1 MDSLFNNIHHI
12 IQNQQGM
19 AFLAVFIGGLISA
32 ASPCVLAAIPLII
45 GYVGGYSE
53 GNKKKAALYSLV
65 FILGLSITFTL
76 LGAAASAMGAFFGFM
91 GRWLYIGLA
100 VIAVVMGLQLMGV
113 ISIPLPF
120 QQTRTVKSKGLWGA
134 FFLGL
139 LTGTVSSPCATPVLA
154 VILAYVS
161 TQGDMLYGGSL
172 LFAYALGH
180 CALIFIAG
188 LSIGLTESIVS
199 SKGIKNFSLY
209 SKRLSGAVLA
219 GRYLYRRSE
228 FLRKSLFCF
237 GSRKLQ
243 FARFRISMPLNTQ
256 AKAATKSTNQDPC
269 KRLEGQSCGNE

>member
-1 MDSLFNNIHHI
+1 MYHLFENIQTI
-12 IQNQQGM
+12 IQSNHSL
-19 AFLAVFIGGLISA
+19 AFLAVFVAGLISA

-45 GYVGGYSE
+45 GYVGGYS
-53 GNKKKAALYSLV
+53 GGDKKKAALYSLV

-76 LGAAASAMGAFFGFM
+76 LGAAASAMGGFFSFM

-100 VIAVVMGLQLMGV
+100 MIAVTMGFQLMGL

-120 QQTRTVKSKGLWGA
+120 QKTRTIKSKGLLGA

-161 TQGDMLYGGSL
+161 TQGDILYGGSL
-172 LFAYALGH
+172 LFAYAVGH

-199 SKGIKNFSLY
+199 SKGVKNFSLY
-209 SKRLSGAVLA
+209 SKRFSGALLVAA
-219 GRYLYRRSE
+219 GLYI
-228 FLRKSLFCF
+228 
-237 GSRKLQ
+237 G
-243 FARFRISMPLNTQ
+243 I
-256 AKAATKSTNQDPC
+256 TNI
-269 KRLEGQSCGNE
+269 